1 MAQNQCFNKPKGILK
16 PEPYGLELDVVMAMS
31 DRQKK
36 QKLRWGREIRF
47 DIYED
52 GINLKICPIEKSDV
66 SGDKDS
72 QGSKVQGAA

>member
-1 MAQNQCFNKPKGILK
+1 M
-16 PEPYGLELDVVMAMS
+16 MAMS
-31 DRQKK
+31 DKHKK
-36 QKLRWGREIRF
+36 QKLKWGRDIRF

-52 GINLKICPIEKSDV
+52 VIHLKICPIEKSDV

>member
-1 MAQNQCFNKPKGILK
+1 M
-16 PEPYGLELDVVMAMS
+16 MAMS
-31 DRQKK
+31 DKHKK
-36 QKLRWGREIRF
+36 QKLRWGRDIRF

-52 GINLKICPIEKSDV
+52 VIHLKICPIEKSDV